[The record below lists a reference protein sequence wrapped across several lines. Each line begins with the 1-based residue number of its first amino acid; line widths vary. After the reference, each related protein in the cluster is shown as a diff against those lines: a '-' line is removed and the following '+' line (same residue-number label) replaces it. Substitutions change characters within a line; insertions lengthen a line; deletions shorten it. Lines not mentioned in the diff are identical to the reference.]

1 KSCHGCRN
9 SQHQVKGG
17 TKVECDS
24 EEFCNYWLCLGCFDR
39 WKIKSGEGTFRCCL
53 HGPGTW
59 CPCKSRVHPP
69 KKGRLATFHRSE
81 KAQNRVVGTSVFEL
95 PTPPMTPVDTT
106 TTVIPTHTPSTGSTT
121 YSVCTS
127 VSLLRVAVIKAGG
140 AYMCSRGKCRSSAA
154 EASPTAHDGDTES
167 VLPGRCPHADV
178 VREREASLAPIP
190 TAESIFAGADLEQA
204 LERVPAGTFNESML
218 RAMRDRS

>member
-1 KSCHGCRN
+1 QDPCEQPGSLLETTQSPPASNTGASARMATGGRPKGTSSGKSCHGCRN

-69 KKGRLATFHRSE
+69 KKGRLATLDRSE
-81 KAQNRVVGTSVFEL
+81 KAKNRVVG
-95 PTPPMTPVDTT
+95 
-106 TTVIPTHTPSTGSTT
+106 
-121 YSVCTS
+121 
-127 VSLLRVAVIKAGG
+127 
-140 AYMCSRGKCRSSAA
+140 
-154 EASPTAHDGDTES
+154 
-167 VLPGRCPHADV
+167 
-178 VREREASLAPIP
+178 
-190 TAESIFAGADLEQA
+190 
-204 LERVPAGTFNESML
+204 
-218 RAMRDRS
+218 